1 MYVCMYRNWFLQC
14 NNEHCF
20 FKYVS
25 FMLVDK
31 CKSRYSSGCSYR
43 NVYSSITET
52 KSDIRHH
59 DISDNGST
67 LRGGMLSKV
76 TSCKSAWACLNDR
89 FAMLSLVSHDV
100 GKNGD
105 FFLSLFHMNSTKL
118 QSCTMKLEQLEF
130 NT

>member
-1 MYVCMYRNWFLQC
+1 
-14 NNEHCF
+14 
-20 FKYVS
+20 
-25 FMLVDK
+25 
-31 CKSRYSSGCSYR
+31 
-43 NVYSSITET
+43 
-52 KSDIRHH
+52 
-59 DISDNGST
+59 
-67 LRGGMLSKV
+67 MLSKV